1 MITHIIETL
10 RTEIERQGLTYRD
23 IERMTGIPDSTVQ
36 RMLTGHVADPSFERI
51 AAICRAVNISV
62 DALIGIESKDSETI
76 QTLLR
81 EKDLL
86 LARVGAAEAQQKL
99 LEPQGQYAVRAREE
113 SREAYE
119 YRINISKDRVIW
131 QRKVVFFLGALV
143 VGLLSLVAVMS
154 MWHMLH

>member
-36 RMLTGHVADPSFERI
+36 RMLTGQVADPSFERS
-51 AAICRAVNISV
+51 AGICRAVNISV

-99 LEPQGQYAVRAREE
+99 LETQVQYEVRAREE
-113 SREAYE
+113 SREAYG
-119 YRINISKDRVIW
+119 YRVVWQQRV
-131 QRKVVFFLGALV
+131 VLFLGTLV
-143 VGLLSLVAVMS
+143 VGLLALVAVMS
-154 MWHMLH
+154 MWYMLH